1 VQQVAFSAANIIDK
15 EAVLDATR
23 ELAEEAVRIFRVTA
37 DDAALIRG
45 WGELLDRAWT
55 LKRSISD
62 AVSMPEIDA
71 LYERAKQAGA
81 YGGKIIGAGGGG
93 FLLIMAPPER
103 RPAIDAAVGHLHSL
117 PVRLEPDGSRVVYVN
132 ERL

>member
-1 VQQVAFSAANIIDK
+1 M
-15 EAVLDATR
+15 
-23 ELAEEAVRIFRVTA
+23 
-37 DDAALIRG
+37 
-45 WGELLDRAWT
+45 
-55 LKRSISD
+55 SD

-71 LYERAKQAGA
+71 LYARAKQAGA

-103 RPAIDAAVGHLHSL
+103 RAAIDEALGNLHSL
-117 PVRLEPDGSRVVYVN
+117 PVRLESDGSRVVYVN